1 MKSKKKHD
9 TGKKR
14 DAFRQELH
22 RPFLCSA
29 LERVERS
36 SPDRVVLSGVL
47 DSGMGAGVRPVRT
60 ASKMSAL
67 VRGVA
72 NFLDAHGVGQ
82 NDVVAVDAP
91 MRWEVPVI
99 WVSAQSLGAR
109 VLFFPTDRRLRQ
121 AQGDVDVLEKAGA
134 RVCVFVEDPLDASFW
149 RGSGRVV
156 VYLDVETPDGRRA
169 DDVLG
174 WPVPEDVCSF
184 TRAVET
190 LGEVERQVRVGDE
203 SVAAMVYSQGAHQ
216 GVRQISLSYAQLSSQ
231 AEELASLMSLDVTS
245 RVFVD
250 MASVQTVGLFV
261 FAACLWVGCEFVCGV
276 GRGGWMGGMEQVRPT
291 HVFLRPGECVR
302 CLDAIRRAPHGR
314 LSQSRRM
321 LELSLIKFRDRNTRA
336 WLRWASPVIAR
347 ACIRPLRERYFPG
360 VRMVVMYGNRFEP
373 KAAEILSFL
382 DLDVVNAFVMSEF
395 GVVHWHRYKGEGGFL
410 RNLEARIRGG
420 VLSVRARR
428 ASQAFVDSG
437 DWVFEDAQCGLCA
450 ARTQG
455 VTLASGETVDTL
467 PMCDIL
473 RRHALIDDVF
483 VFGAGR
489 TYLTALVYLAPEAL
503 RDFARAHRLPS
514 DASFEVLAQNPG
526 VYEAVRALV
535 DAGNAMRRPAESIR
549 KIAVLTVPL
558 EADPRILTPC
568 GLARYGEIERRY
580 ASLIEGFYRENF

>member
-14 DAFRQELH
+14 DVFRQELH

-36 SPDRVVLSGVL
+36 SPDRVVLSGGL

-261 FAACLWVGCEFVCGV
+261 FAACLGV
-276 GRGGWMGGMEQVRPT
+276 G
-291 HVFLRPGECVR
+291 
-302 CLDAIRRAPHGR
+302 
-314 LSQSRRM
+314 
-321 LELSLIKFRDRNTRA
+321 
-336 WLRWASPVIAR
+336 
-347 ACIRPLRERYFPG
+347 
-360 VRMVVMYGNRFEP
+360 
-373 KAAEILSFL
+373 
-382 DLDVVNAFVMSEF
+382 
-395 GVVHWHRYKGEGGFL
+395 
-410 RNLEARIRGG
+410 
-420 VLSVRARR
+420 
-428 ASQAFVDSG
+428 
-437 DWVFEDAQCGLCA
+437 
-450 ARTQG
+450 
-455 VTLASGETVDTL
+455 
-467 PMCDIL
+467 
-473 RRHALIDDVF
+473 
-483 VFGAGR
+483 
-489 TYLTALVYLAPEAL
+489 
-503 RDFARAHRLPS
+503 
-514 DASFEVLAQNPG
+514 
-526 VYEAVRALV
+526 
-535 DAGNAMRRPAESIR
+535 
-549 KIAVLTVPL
+549 
-558 EADPRILTPC
+558 
-568 GLARYGEIERRY
+568 
-580 ASLIEGFYRENF
+580 